1 MNKFSAFFCIGAL
14 FVLINMDANRSGYA
28 QNESWIKKDILLSCL
43 QQAKKEG
50 ISWNYLAYVQN
61 GRAHLL
67 TERVRGG
74 DVFMCE
80 VNGNHASPDYN

>member
-1 MNKFSAFFCIGAL
+1 MLAS
-14 FVLINMDANRSGYA
+14 MDTDKRGYA
-28 QNESWIKKDILLSCL
+28 QNENWIKKDSLLSCL
-43 QQAKKEG
+43 KQAKKEG

-80 VNGNHASPDYN
+80 ASGQHASPDYD

>member
-1 MNKFSAFFCIGAL
+1 MNKFSIFFWVGAS
-14 FVLINMDANRSGYA
+14 FVLICMDVNRSVYA
-28 QNESWIKKDILLSCL
+28 QNESWMSKDILLSCL

-80 VNGNHASPDYN
+80 VNGKHAYPDYN